1 MLRRRSLLIPA
12 KEEWTYEAEWNTKS
26 EKRLQIIFISP
37 LNTYDSDDNVVIDV
51 QDTGNYQI
59 APRQGTSLP
68 YKAMWEANINIIEP
82 AETNGWKMTLNL
94 YNALRTQIYVI
105 KSATDGYASVMYDDG
120 IKDGDAHNLENGV
133 FVKDIPI
140 NTFVNLKIMAIKV
153 SPSPNTSYRYEVY
166 VNDEKVFQTQ
176 NNSIHYA
183 STTRCMFQYQGKAL
197 LKSLKYAYLED

>member
-1 MLRRRSLLIPA
+1 MRRRSLLFPL
-12 KEEWTYEAEWNTKS
+12 KEKWTYEAEWNTES
-26 EKRLQIIFISP
+26 EKKLHIIFMSG
-37 LNTYDSDDNVVIDV
+37 LTTYDSNNNIVIDV

-59 APRQGTSLP
+59 TARQTKQKP
-68 YKAMWEANINIIEP
+68 KKAMWEASINIVEP

-105 KSATDGYASVMYDDG
+105 KSVTDGYASVMYDDG

-133 FVKDIPI
+133 FIKDIPI
-140 NTFVNLKIMAIKV
+140 NTFTDLKITATAIR
-153 SPSPNTSYRYEVY
+153 PSPNLAYLYEVY
-166 VNDEKVFQTQ
+166 INGQKVFETQ

-197 LKSLKYAYLED
+197 LKSLRYAYLED